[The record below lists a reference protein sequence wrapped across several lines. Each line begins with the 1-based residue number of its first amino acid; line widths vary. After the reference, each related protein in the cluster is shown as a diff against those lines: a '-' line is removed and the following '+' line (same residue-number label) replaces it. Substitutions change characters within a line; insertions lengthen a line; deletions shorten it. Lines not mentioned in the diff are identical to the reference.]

1 MTANSLSWG
10 RAIALR
16 NLETKINSLFLLE
29 VIYTVSIPNTE
40 PERRG
45 YPMDRDALVTV
56 TDLSSAAEGFLF
68 FIDVSICINRY
79 STEFHSRGILFFLA
93 IF

>member
-10 RAIALR
+10 LAIALR
-16 NLETKINSLFLLE
+16 NLETKIISLFLLE

-45 YPMDRDALVTV
+45 YPMDRDALVYTV
-56 TDLSSAAEGFLF
+56 TDLSFAAEGFLF
-68 FIDVSICINRY
+68 FIDVR
-79 STEFHSRGILFFLA
+79 FV
-93 IF
+93 

>member
-10 RAIALR
+10 LAIALR
-16 NLETKINSLFLLE
+16 NLETKIISLFLLE
-29 VIYTVSIPNTE
+29 VIYSVSIRNTE

-45 YPMDRDALVTV
+45 YPMDRDALVYTV

-68 FIDVSICINRY
+68 FIDVR
-79 STEFHSRGILFFLA
+79 FV
-93 IF
+93 

>member
-10 RAIALR
+10 LAIALR
-16 NLETKINSLFLLE
+16 NLETKIISLFLLE
-29 VIYTVSIPNTE
+29 VIYTVSIRNTE

-45 YPMDRDALVTV
+45 YPMDRDVLVYTV

-68 FIDVSICINRY
+68 FIDVR
-79 STEFHSRGILFFLA
+79 FV
-93 IF
+93 

>member
-1 MTANSLSWG
+1 M
-10 RAIALR
+10 
-16 NLETKINSLFLLE
+16 
-29 VIYTVSIPNTE
+29 IYTVSIPNTE

-68 FIDVSICINRY
+68 FIDVR
-79 STEFHSRGILFFLA
+79 FV
-93 IF
+93 

>member
-10 RAIALR
+10 LAIALR
-16 NLETKINSLFLLE
+16 NLETKIISLFLLE

-45 YPMDRDALVTV
+45 YPMDRDALDYTV

-68 FIDVSICINRY
+68 FIDVR
-79 STEFHSRGILFFLA
+79 FV
-93 IF
+93 

>member
-10 RAIALR
+10 LAIALR
-16 NLETKINSLFLLE
+16 NLETKIISSFLLE

-45 YPMDRDALVTV
+45 YPMDRDAPLTV

-68 FIDVSICINRY
+68 FIDVR
-79 STEFHSRGILFFLA
+79 FV
-93 IF
+93 

>member
-10 RAIALR
+10 LAIALR
-16 NLETKINSLFLLE
+16 NLKTKIIRE

-45 YPMDRDALVTV
+45 YPMDRDAPVTV

-68 FIDVSICINRY
+68 FIDVR
-79 STEFHSRGILFFLA
+79 FV
-93 IF
+93 